1 MIGRG
6 YLSNEKL
13 LRNLKINSYVLFHS
27 TGRRVKTKEEC
38 KLQFSNE
45 ERNPPKCN
53 YRHFSPMFDDY
64 DNSSKCADDNPSF
77 TKFVLT
83 DLNTAWDNDAKVYGF
98 ELQGDI
104 KYIILWDGDQKKIK
118 YGFPPNDCL
127 TNRTSC
133 KDWAINEEF
142 YCTEQATAAVITWF
156 AIFILP
162 TILFNLTTLVL
173 GLKGKFFKMVLLF
186 PPLLFQGIFGFFLYE
201 PNYNNYL
208 NDGIELRVSVPFS
221 ITNGVLCLLQQGM
234 AIFILSHNHGWKFL
248 FKNGKLF

>member
-27 TGRRVKTKEEC
+27 TGRRVKTKDEC

-45 ERNPPKCN
+45 EMNPPKCN
-53 YRHFSPMFDDY
+53 YRPFSPVFDDY
-64 DNSSKCADDNPSF
+64 DNSSKCVDDNPSF

-98 ELQGDI
+98 ELQGDV
-104 KYIILWDGDQKKIK
+104 KYIILWDEDQKKIK

-201 PNYNNYL
+201 PNYNDNL
-208 NDGIELRVSVPFS
+208 KDGVELKVSVPFS

-248 FKNGKLF
+248 FNKGKFL